1 MARYNITDQRDSCL
15 LPPSKDLHNGEL
27 FLFYLSACLLLIF
40 VAELV
45 LSFSAFGWRHYSN
58 PLYFLDGLIV
68 LTSFL
73 MELYFH
79 FGNLGRAG
87 RAAAAIVIL
96 RLWKIVRAI
105 HAVAHSITVKNRL
118 LIKKIREAQT
128 IIEEEKK
135 TTEKMLEKQQIK
147 VEYFA
152 GLLKEHGFKIPPT
165 DQIDHFVDKTWQ
177 EKFPS

>member
-1 MARYNITDQRDSCL
+1 MTEYNITNQRDSCL

-27 FLFYLSACLLLIF
+27 FLFYFSVCLLWIF
-40 VAELV
+40 VTELV
-45 LSFSAFGWRHYSN
+45 LSFIAFGWRHYLN
-58 PLYFLDGLIV
+58 PLYFIDGLIV

-87 RAAAAIVIL
+87 RAAAAIVLL

-118 LIKKIREAQT
+118 LIKKILEAQT

-135 TTEKMLEKQQIK
+135 STETMLEKQQIK
-147 VEYFA
+147 VEYLI
-152 GLLKEHGFKIPPT
+152 GLLKEVEGKMPSNE
-165 DQIDHFVDKTWQ
+165 QIDRYVDKTWQ
-177 EKFPS
+177 EKCPP